1 PPPVPRGNRE
11 EVRHLP
17 PPPAGYRR
25 DAGKSLAARGRDQLA
40 AEAMNRLALLS
51 LGLLLVGGL
60 ALAAEPQQ
68 KFRLIE
74 LPELESL
81 QKASPAATVFDAN
94 DTEFREKNGVIPG
107 AKLLSSF
114 DHYDLLKELPADKNA
129 PLVFY
134 CSNRL

>member
-1 PPPVPRGNRE
+1 
-11 EVRHLP
+11 
-17 PPPAGYRR
+17 
-25 DAGKSLAARGRDQLA
+25 
-40 AEAMNRLALLS
+40 MNRLALLS

-60 ALAAEPQQ
+60 AVAAESKE

-74 LPELESL
+74 VSDLEAL
-81 QKASPAATVFDAN
+81 QKDAKAPVTILDAN
-94 DTEFREKNGVIPG
+94 DPEFREKNGVIAG

-114 DHYDLLKELPADKNA
+114 DRYDVQKELPASKDA

>member
-1 PPPVPRGNRE
+1 
-11 EVRHLP
+11 
-17 PPPAGYRR
+17 
-25 DAGKSLAARGRDQLA
+25 
-40 AEAMNRLALLS
+40 MNRLALLS

-60 ALAAEPQQ
+60 ALAAEPKD

-74 LPELESL
+74 VPDLEAL
-81 QKASPAATVFDAN
+81 QKDTQAPVTILDAN
-94 DTEFREKNGVIPG
+94 DPEFRQKNGVIAG

-114 DHYDLLKELPADKNA
+114 DRYDIQKELPASKDA